1 MTTNRATSPTAT
13 ANPGTKRAGSK
24 ARTRQAKTAAEPTQL
39 RLLDGGRTSRKA
51 WQLDARTRERIAD
64 LLAGLLAQ
72 DTDRLLRALD
82 ALEIRGEHVDSKALR
97 RDAAE
102 SRRANERSE

>member
-51 WQLDARTRERIAD
+51 WQLDARTRRIGSERVAE
-64 LLAGLLAQ
+64 A
-72 DTDRLLRALD
+72 R
-82 ALEIRGEHVDSKALR
+82 EILR
-97 RDAAE
+97 RAQPPAAGYGHHKI
-102 SRRANERSE
+102 AG